1 MPIKG
6 LTTGQQ
12 AAFPEIGQLRK
23 GAPKPDDRH
32 IGKDLTY
39 FRFTSD
45 IPEVEAAF
53 NEAYDGEPRLINI
66 FLPFATT
73 DENMEA
79 WQEEYVASGLKH
91 RCDGEHVVLMQDKN
105 GNYVMPTPNDPIR
118 CPGSCKPVGR
128 LKVIVP
134 ELRRLAFVTV
144 LTTSIHDIRNL
155 TAQLRALE
163 SLRGDLRGI
172 PLQLRRRPKKISTPA
187 GNGKRARR
195 EKWLL
200 SVEAAPQWVEL
211 QLAAQQAQA
220 TPQIAAPEYTS
231 SVVVHPP
238 SPIDVEIVD
247 DGDEDNGPTW
257 DQLFDTVE
265 EADDFEPPPDFLIVK
280 VPAGDYKG
288 RNLAWLLENDI
299 DYVARI
305 AAESKDRELK
315 ESAIAA
321 LKWHEAEQEEL
332 PL

>member
-23 GAPKPDDRH
+23 GAPKPDAKRP
-32 IGKDLTY
+32 GKDLTY

-45 IPEVEAAF
+45 IREVEAAF
-53 NEAYDGEPRLINI
+53 NNAYDGEPRLINI

-91 RCDGEHVVLMQDKN
+91 RCDGEHVVLIQNEDGDYTVPKPDN
-105 GNYVMPTPNDPIR
+105 PIP
-118 CPGSCKPVGR
+118 CPGGCKPVGR

-134 ELRRLAFVTV
+134 ELRRLAFVTI

-187 GNGKRARR
+187 GNGRRARR

-220 TPQIAAPEYTS
+220 TPQIVAAPTRQMVIARTETGEVLE
-231 SVVVHPP
+231 VV
-238 SPIDVEIVD
+238 DMD
-247 DGDEDNGPTW
+247 DGDDHLPTW
-257 DQLFDTVE
+257 EEVFDIDEPEDEYT
-265 EADDFEPPPDFLIVK
+265 PPPDFLTVQ
-280 VPAGDYKG
+280 VRAGDYAGK
-288 RNLAWLLENDI
+288 NLAWLLANNI
-299 DYVARI
+299 DYLARI
-305 AAESKDRELK
+305 AAEAKDQELR

-321 LKWHEAEQEEL
+321 LKWNEEQA
-332 PL
+332 PF